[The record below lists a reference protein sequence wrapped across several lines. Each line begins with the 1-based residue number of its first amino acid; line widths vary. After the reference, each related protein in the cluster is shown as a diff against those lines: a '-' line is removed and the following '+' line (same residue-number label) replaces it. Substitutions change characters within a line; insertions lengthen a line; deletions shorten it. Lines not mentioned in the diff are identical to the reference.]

1 MSLVQFS
8 QNNNEGE
15 SPFDVIRQMD
25 EQGNEFWYARD
36 LMPLLEYSKWD
47 NFKNVVEKAMVACKN
62 SKVDVESNFS
72 RPQEATPKV
81 GNTKEEYELS
91 RYGCYLVAMSG
102 DPRKE
107 AIAMAQSYFAIKTRQ
122 AEVQEQKPMLMEEII
137 LANAQALLDQ
147 RLRLDAIEQ
156 QRLPMLERKADLLEA
171 QVNLL
176 ENQNH
181 LLTEQNEILEEKV
194 AEMAFEQRT
203 QQMEIEGNSAELG
216 RFRNGSGYWRT
227 VIGYA
232 NMKGLQLSLPQA
244 SRFGRQASALCRQKN
259 IVPEPTND
267 PRFGK
272 VNTYPESILDELN
285 IA

>member
-1 MSLVQFS
+1 MSIVQFS

-15 SPFDVIRQMD
+15 SPFDSIRQLD
-25 EQGNEFWYARD
+25 EQGNEFWYARE
-36 LMPLLEYSKWD
+36 LMPILGYIRWERVPE
-47 NFKNVVEKAMVACKN
+47 VVERASISCDNGGNPSCDHFIEETRKT
-62 SKVDVESNFS
+62 SG
-72 RPQEATPKV
+72 RPQQDFKLTRHACH
-81 GNTKEEYELS
+81 LI
-91 RYGCYLVAMSG
+91 AMCG
-102 DPRKE
+102 DPRKPE
-107 AIAMAQSYFAIKTRQ
+107 IAQAQTYFSVKLH
-122 AEVQEQKPMLMEEII
+122 EKQEQKPVLIEEII

-147 RLRLDAIEQ
+147 RRRLDAIEL
-156 QRLPMLERKADLLEA
+156 QRLPMLERKAELLEA
-171 QVNLL
+171 QVTLL

-181 LLTEQNEILEEKV
+181 LLTAQNEVLEEKV
-194 AEMAFEQRT
+194 AEMELEQQT
-203 QQMEIEGNSAELG
+203 QQMEIAGNSAELG

-232 NMKGLQLSLPQA
+232 NMKGIQLSLPQA

-272 VNTYPESILDELN
+272 VNTYPEAILDELN

>member
-15 SPFDVIRQMD
+15 SPFDAIRQVD
-25 EQGNEFWYARD
+25 EQGNEFWFARD
-36 LMPLLEYSKWD
+36 LMPLLEYIKWD
-47 NFKNVVEKAMVACKN
+47 NFKNVIEKAMIACKN

-81 GNTKEEYELS
+81 GNTKEEYKLS
-91 RYGCYLVAMSG
+91 RYACYLVAMSG

-107 AIAMAQSYFAIKTRQ
+107 AIALAQSYFAIKTRQ

-147 RLRLDAIEQ
+147 RRRLDAIEL
-156 QRLPMLERKADLLEA
+156 QRLPMLERKAELLEA

-181 LLTEQNEILEEKV
+181 LLTAQNEVLEEKV
-194 AEMAFEQRT
+194 AEMEFEQRT
-203 QQMEIEGNSAELG
+203 QQMEIAGNSAELD
-216 RFRNGSGYWRT
+216 RFRNGHGHYFTVLGYGRR
-227 VIGYA
+227 
-232 NMKGLQLSLPQA
+232 KGLELSLNQA
-244 SRFGRQASALCRQKN
+244 QQYGRQASALCRQRN
-259 IVPEPTND
+259 IAPE
-267 PRFGK
+267 K
-272 VNTYPESILDELN
+272 VSDIRHGLVNAYPESILDELR